1 LAEKAMPLTTI
12 VDPKHNIVSVSWAAA
27 KRAGLALV
35 SRLEAEYQVSTSWVV
50 EPHQNLN

>member
-1 LAEKAMPLTTI
+1 LAEEAMPSAAI
-12 VDPKHNIVSVSWAAA
+12 VDPKHNIVSISWAAV

-35 SRLEAEYQVSTSWVV
+35 SRLEAECQVSAFWVV